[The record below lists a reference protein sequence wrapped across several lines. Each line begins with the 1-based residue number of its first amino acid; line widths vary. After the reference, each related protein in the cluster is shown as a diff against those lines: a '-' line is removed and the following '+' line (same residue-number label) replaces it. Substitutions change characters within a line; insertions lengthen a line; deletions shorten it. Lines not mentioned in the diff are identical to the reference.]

1 MGLVAGNGGGAEDC
15 RGSVLAVG
23 NFDGVHRGHQEVL
36 ALALA
41 QAESLGAP
49 MAVMTF
55 EPHPRTFFR
64 PEQPIFRLTPRD
76 LKADLIMACGASCV
90 FALDFDSGLAGLEA
104 EEFVKGQL
112 VERLDVKHVV
122 TGYDFHFGKGR
133 KGSPDLLRS
142 MGASLGFGYTLVEQ
156 VTDDDGLAP
165 YSSSSI
171 REALRRGEVRD
182 AAEQLGYWWTVRG
195 KVVKGD
201 QRGRTIGFPTV
212 NIELKNDGHPAH
224 GIYACR
230 VRCPETGEAWHGA
243 GYVGDRPTFD
253 RKGVVLEVYLLEFS
267 GDLYGRTLQVEFN
280 DFIRPDHRYE
290 GVEALVAQMTADCAD
305 IAKRLQVLDEADPIR
320 ANPLGEAQ
328 AAGLF

>member
-1 MGLVAGNGGGAEDC
+1 MGLVAGNGHVPEDC
-15 RGSVLAVG
+15 LGSVLAVG

-36 ALALA
+36 ALAA
-41 QAESLGAP
+41 RQAKVLGAP

-76 LKADLIMACGASCV
+76 LKVDLVTACGAGCV
-90 FALDFDSGLAGLEA
+90 FALDFDGDLAGLEA
-104 EEFVKGQL
+104 EDFIRQQL
-112 VERLDVKHVV
+112 VERLAVRHVI

-133 KGSPDLLRS
+133 KGSPDLIRA
-142 MGASLGFGYTLVEQ
+142 MGQELGYEYTLVEQ

-165 YSSSSI
+165 FSSSSI

-182 AAEQLGYWWTVRG
+182 AADQLGYWWTVRG
-195 KVVKGD
+195 EVVKGD

-212 NIELKNDGHPAH
+212 NIEMQNDGHPAN

-230 VRCPETGEAWHGA
+230 VRCPETGERWHGA

-253 RKGVVLEVYLLEFS
+253 RKGVVLEVYLLDFS
-267 GDLYGRTLQVEFN
+267 GDLYGRALQVEFN
-280 DFIRPDHRYE
+280 DYIRPDHRYE
-290 GVEALVAQMTADCAD
+290 GVDALVQQMTADCAE
-305 IAKRLQVLDEADPIR
+305 IRKRLDALDADDPLR
-320 ANPLGEAQ
+320 QFPLGLAQ
-328 AAGLF
+328 AQGSF